1 MPLAILK
8 KQVKDLPLAFTLDD
22 SLAMSPSATLS
33 TAQRVVVGARV
44 SRTGNAVPQAGDL
57 QGLSAP
63 MAPSATGLKIQIT
76 EVIAGP

>member
-1 MPLAILK
+1 
-8 KQVKDLPLAFTLDD
+8 
-22 SLAMSPSATLS
+22 LS

-44 SRTGNAVPQAGDL
+44 SRSGNAVPQAGDL

-63 MAPSATGLKIQIT
+63 MSPHAIGLRIQIT